1 MVQASEH
8 SEQND
13 TIKNLYP
20 VKKLHNTALKIQVK
34 NTTTGSCT
42 HTLAHAPG
50 QLLETTVLIESR
62 SSRRLGLR
70 IETVLIESRFNLP
83 LRTLNWDG
91 IDWIKI
97 EFPLWSYWGVVWVRF
112 YQPRLACSIHM
123 KRSGPGPVQVRPQ
136 GPVHSPSRPGPTICV
151 QVRLH
156 LDLDPDIWGPVRTGP
171 GSARSRTG
179 LWTVYVESENHW
191 SLQADRNW
199 ERFKNTFLLPTIGND
214 DDAVWSPEW

>member
-34 NTTTGSCT
+34 NTTTGSRT

-83 LRTLNWDG
+83 LRTLN
-91 IDWIKI
+91 
-97 EFPLWSYWGVVWVRF
+97 
-112 YQPRLACSIHM
+112 
-123 KRSGPGPVQVRPQ
+123 
-136 GPVHSPSRPGPTICV
+136 
-151 QVRLH
+151 
-156 LDLDPDIWGPVRTGP
+156 
-171 GSARSRTG
+171 
-179 LWTVYVESENHW
+179 
-191 SLQADRNW
+191 
-199 ERFKNTFLLPTIGND
+199 
-214 DDAVWSPEW
+214 